1 LNDVRNLHNIDEV
14 LVELNQRCTISAK
27 SIQIVLI
34 GGCSRSGKS
43 TLAQELA
50 EKCTYAG
57 IPCQIM
63 NIDSWLVSVDKRKP
77 FSTVIE
83 RFDMVAVNLAVERIV
98 KGQIVTP
105 PVYNPITRRQIP
117 GIGNDPI
124 SITSGIL
131 IIDGVITLADEN
143 LVKKSDFRIFVKIS
157 EYKRLRRLID
167 FYGRIKKIPRE
178 EYKKIIREREK
189 EEVPL
194 IKESSTRADVIFEW

>member
-1 LNDVRNLHNIDEV
+1 MPEVRNLHNIDEV
-14 LVELNQRCTISAK
+14 LVELNQHCPISAK

-43 TLAQELA
+43 TLAQELV

-57 IPCQIM
+57 IPCRIV

-77 FSTVIE
+77 FSKVTE
-83 RFDMVAVNLAVERIV
+83 RFDMASVNLAVEEIV
-98 KGQIVTP
+98 NGQIVTP
-105 PVYNPITRRQIP
+105 PVYDQITRRQIP

-124 SITSGIL
+124 SITFGIL
-131 IIDGVITLADEN
+131 IIDGVISLVDED
-143 LVKKSDFRIFVKIS
+143 LVKKSEFRIFVKIS
-157 EYKRLRRLID
+157 ECKRLRRLID
-167 FYGRIKKIPRE
+167 FYSHIKKVPRE

-194 IKESSTRADVIFEW
+194 IKKSSSLADVIFEW